1 MIKILDI
8 LNELEINNPSN
19 HNDILLKFLQ
29 KYKNQILYLILRD
42 KEIGNEIGNDDEEQY
57 ENIGDF
63 YSANFE
69 KDDNGNPS
77 IGNGIEYF
85 SFSLKKEELMDFGT
99 KVENFEFQNK
109 IIYYINYS
117 I

>member
-1 MIKILDI
+1 MIKLKDI
-8 LNELEINNPSN
+8 LNELEVNNPSN
-19 HNDILLKFLQ
+19 HNDLLLKFFQ

-42 KEIGNEIGNDDEEQY
+42 KEIGNEFGEQY

-77 IGNGIEYF
+77 IGDGIEYF